1 MRFGARVS
9 SRLML
14 GVGVTGCGGSGGG
27 ALIGK
32 WQAANCVIDQLE
44 FTAKTQSMH
53 TIAVAGSAAYS
64 ETFAVTYDDKT
75 SPNMVFVYANGDRT
89 RGTTYDIIDS
99 DTIRMEDSG
108 RCIYKRAS

>member
-1 MRFGARVS
+1 MRFGVRVS
-9 SRLML
+9 APVLL
-14 GVGVTGCGGSGGG
+14 GPGVVGCGGSGSGP
-27 ALIGK
+27 LIGK

-53 TIAVAGSAAYS
+53 TIAVAGNAAYS
-64 ETFAVTYDDKT
+64 ETFPVTYDDKT
-75 SPNMVFVYANGDRT
+75 SPNVVFVYVNGDRT

-108 RCIYKRAS
+108 RCIYKRTG